1 MAVINILDKSTAELI
16 AAGEVVE
23 KPASVVKELVEN
35 SIDAGAKNITV
46 DIENGGIR
54 KILVLD
60 DGCGIDSEYVATA
73 FIRHATSKICKKE
86 DLDSIASLGFRGEAL
101 ASIASVSKVTL
112 TTKTDEQDFAV
123 EYVIEGGEEK
133 SVEIKPFVNGTRFII
148 RDLFYNT
155 PARMKFLKKD
165 ATEAGYINEILTNL
179 ALSNP
184 HISFTFKKD
193 GKMVFTTAGDG
204 SLKNTIASLF
214 TASFAK
220 EICDVDYS
228 DGKYGIKG
236 FTTYPHY
243 SRQSRNMQF
252 AFINGRYVK
261 NKTVLAAVENAYKGT
276 VMVGKFPGYV
286 LNITMPYDCVDVNVH
301 PAKTEVRFA
310 NDNEVFSAVYRAVK
324 NALSDNQDIKQVNL
338 KNNVQQKFFVD
349 TENIKQQTLQ
359 EVSVPKAEP
368 KAETAVNN
376 LKINITKPKETFKTL
391 SAEEFK
397 AKYQPDT
404 NTLRSEPL
412 GIIYN
417 SDRAQAS
424 YVTPPAAKSTG
435 YATSKSIFIP
445 YEEPEAVQ
453 PVKAETAAKN
463 TAVKKADT
471 YTETAAAE
479 VVKEIVKADD
489 IQPQHNQTENDAD
502 YLYDIRIV
510 GEIFNTYILCESKD
524 SLIVI
529 DKHAAHERL
538 LYERLKKAQNKDNQM
553 LLAPVGVNLSAKE
566 KEAVMDNIQL
576 LEDNGFIIEDMGIG
590 GVMVRAVPLNISSE
604 DPRSLVE
611 EIAHNLSEGNSAEI
625 SEKQEWI
632 FHSVA
637 CRSAIKAGDKATE
650 YELKRLIQDI
660 TAEKIPLYCPHGR
673 PVIISLTKKEIE
685 RQFGRA

>member
-46 DIENGGIR
+46 DIENGGIK
-54 KILVLD
+54 KILVQD
-60 DGCGIDSEYVATA
+60 DGCGIDSEYVSTA
-73 FIRHATSKICKKE
+73 FIRHATSKISNKE
-86 DLDSIASLGFRGEAL
+86 DLDSISSLGFRGEAL

-112 TTKTDEQDFAV
+112 TTKTEDQDFAV
-123 EYVIEGGEEK
+123 EYVVEGGEEK
-133 SVEIKPFVNGTRFII
+133 SLEIKPFVNGTRFII

-184 HISFTFKKD
+184 QISFTFKKD
-193 GKMVFTTAGDG
+193 GKEVFTTAGDG
-204 SLKNTIASLF
+204 SLKNAIASLF

-220 EICDVDYS
+220 EVCDVDYS
-228 DGKYGIKG
+228 DGKYEVKG
-236 FTTYPHY
+236 FATFPHY

-324 NALSDNQDIKQVNL
+324 NALSDNQDIKQINIR
-338 KNNVQQKFFVD
+338 NTVQQKFFVD
-349 TENIKQQTLQ
+349 TDNIKQQTLSNTVA
-359 EVSVPKAEP
+359 EEP
-368 KAETAVNN
+368 KAAVNN
-376 LKINITKPKETFKTL
+376 LKININPVKDTFKTV
-391 SAEEFK
+391 SAQEFRE
-397 AKYQPDT
+397 KYQPDT
-404 NTLRSEPL
+404 NTLKNDDVD
-412 GIIYN
+412 ICY
-417 SDRAQAS
+417 
-424 YVTPPAAKSTG
+424 PAAPKYDISGG
-435 YATSKSIFIP
+435 YSSYTTKKNIFIP
-445 YEEPEAVQ
+445 YEEPEKTTTEPSE
-453 PVKAETAAKN
+453 PVKVNVSETACEEKEEVSVHN
-463 TAVKKADT
+463 H
-471 YTETAAAE
+471 TESDSE
-479 VVKEIVKADD
+479 FM
-489 IQPQHNQTENDAD
+489 
-502 YLYDIRIV
+502 YDIRVV
-510 GEIFNTYILCESKD
+510 GEVFNTYILCESND
-524 SLIVI
+524 SLVII

-538 LYERLKKAQNKDNQM
+538 LYEKLKKAQNNDNQM
-553 LLAPVGVNLSAKE
+553 LLSPVGVNLSAKE
-566 KEAVMDNIQL
+566 KEAVMDNIKL

-590 GVMVRAVPLNISSE
+590 GVMVRAVPMNISSE
-604 DPRSLVE
+604 DPQSLVE

-650 YELKRLIQDI
+650 YELKRLVQDI
-660 TAEKIPLYCPHGR
+660 ITEKIPLYCPHGR
-673 PVIISLTKKEIE
+673 PVIISLTQKEIE

>member
-46 DIENGGIR
+46 DIENGGIK
-54 KILVLD
+54 KILVQD
-60 DGCGIDSEYVATA
+60 DGCGIDSEYVSTA
-73 FIRHATSKICKKE
+73 FIRHATSKISNKE
-86 DLDSIASLGFRGEAL
+86 DLDSISSLGFRGEAL

-112 TTKTDEQDFAV
+112 TTKTEDQDFAV
-123 EYVIEGGEEK
+123 EYVVEGGEEK
-133 SVEIKPFVNGTRFII
+133 SLEIKPFVNGTRFII

-193 GKMVFTTAGDG
+193 GKEVFTTAGDG

-220 EICDVDYS
+220 EVCNVDYS
-228 DGKYGIKG
+228 DGKYEVKG
-236 FTTYPHY
+236 FTTFPHY

-324 NALSDNQDIKQVNL
+324 NALSDNQDIKQINIR
-338 KNNVQQKFFVD
+338 NTVQQKFFVD
-349 TENIKQQTLQ
+349 TDNIKQQTLSNTIA
-359 EVSVPKAEP
+359 EEP
-368 KAETAVNN
+368 KAAVNN
-376 LKINITKPKETFKTL
+376 LKININPVKDTFKTV
-391 SAEEFK
+391 SAQEFRE
-397 AKYQPDT
+397 KYQPDT
-404 NTLRSEPL
+404 NTLKNDDVD
-412 GIIYN
+412 ICY
-417 SDRAQAS
+417 
-424 YVTPPAAKSTG
+424 PAAPKYDISGG
-435 YATSKSIFIP
+435 YSSYTTKKNIFIP
-445 YEEPEAVQ
+445 YEEPEKTTTEPSE
-453 PVKAETAAKN
+453 PVKVNVSETACEEKEEVSVHN
-463 TAVKKADT
+463 H
-471 YTETAAAE
+471 TESDSE
-479 VVKEIVKADD
+479 FM
-489 IQPQHNQTENDAD
+489 
-502 YLYDIRIV
+502 YDIRVV
-510 GEIFNTYILCESKD
+510 GEVFNTYILCESND
-524 SLIVI
+524 SLVII

-538 LYERLKKAQNKDNQM
+538 LYEKLKKAQNNDNQM
-553 LLAPVGVNLSAKE
+553 LLSPVGVNLSAKE
-566 KEAVMDNIQL
+566 KEAVMDNIKL

-590 GVMVRAVPLNISSE
+590 GVMVRAVPMNISSE
-604 DPRSLVE
+604 DPQSLVE

-650 YELKRLIQDI
+650 YELKRLVQDI
-660 TAEKIPLYCPHGR
+660 ITEKIPLYCPHGR
-673 PVIISLTKKEIE
+673 PVIISLTQKEIE